1 MEILTIGPRQS
12 TVGIDIAVINAA
24 RLASAFGK
32 DAAPSAYTRLSPVMR
47 DIVKFWGV
55 APPLVVKS
63 VAGAAG
69 GVVMV
74 GHNDLAVSA
83 PDISEANVVAVVDNH
98 RMSGFRASHPAY
110 IRLEPVASVN
120 TILTELY
127 QERGVMLSP
136 LSAGLLLTGIWCDTR
151 QLTADATT
159 EKDQVVA
166 AYLAD
171 RIQRDRHL
179 LADRVSAWVSA

>member
-1 MEILTIGPRQS
+1 
-12 TVGIDIAVINAA
+12 
-24 RLASAFGK
+24 
-32 DAAPSAYTRLSPVMR
+32 
-47 DIVKFWGV
+47 
-55 APPLVVKS
+55 
-63 VAGAAG
+63 
-69 GVVMV
+69 
-74 GHNDLAVSA
+74 
-83 PDISEANVVAVVDNH
+83 
-98 RMSGFRASHPAY
+98 MSGFRASHPAY

-120 TILTELY
+120 TIFAELY
-127 QERGVMLSP
+127 QERGVILSP

-159 EKDQVVA
+159 EKDQVAA